1 MARAVSSRWQYR
13 CGDDV
18 RLAPRLEHACARGDA
33 MSARILIIEDNSANM
48 ELMSYLL
55 QAFGHVVLSAND
67 GLVGCRMARSE
78 TPDLIL
84 CDIHLPRLDG
94 FGVVEELKRDLCTA
108 LVPAIAV
115 TAQAMVGDRD
125 KLMQAGFDGY
135 ICKPIEPEVFVA
147 QVDTYLPEAL
157 RSTFHRPGR
166 DGPGAVASHDASAKS
181 P

>member
-1 MARAVSSRWQYR
+1 
-13 CGDDV
+13 
-18 RLAPRLEHACARGDA
+18 

-48 ELMSYLL
+48 ELMCYLL
-55 QAFGHVVLSAND
+55 HAFGHVVLSAND
-67 GLVGCRMARSE
+67 GLLGCRMARSE
-78 TPDLIL
+78 APDLIL

-94 FGVVEELKRDLCTA
+94 FGVVKELKHDLCTA

-147 QVDTYLPEAL
+147 QVDAYLPEAL
-157 RSTFHRPGR
+157 RSTLHRPGQ
-166 DGPGAVASHDASAKS
+166 DGPIAAAGHDANAKA